1 MTTSTPPESPPEVPP
16 VEDSTR
22 REASQVQH
30 IPHLLKSHL
39 KTLRMPT
46 MLRESTTVARQI
58 GEQHGSYEL
67 YLQQLAE
74 LEVQQRKAGATARRL
89 KQAKFPVVKEVAD
102 FDFAAIPKL
111 NKKRLID
118 LAQCGFIDL
127 RSNVIFNG
135 APGTGKTHLAIAL
148 GREACRRGYK
158 VKFFTASGLANL
170 YREAR
175 EERQILKLEKQI
187 QNHDLIIID
196 ELGYIPLDRHGAEHL
211 FGFFSQCY
219 EQVSLIITTN
229 LPFTDWPQIFAD
241 DPRMTGALLDRL
253 THHVNIVAIEGDSFR
268 LKTST
273 SSKVAKKGAKP
284 TEEK

>member
-1 MTTSTPPESPPEVPP
+1 MTTGTP
-16 VEDSTR
+16 
-22 REASQVQH
+22 QLQH
-30 IPHLLKSHL
+30 TPQLLKSHL

-46 MLRESTTVARQI
+46 MLRESTTLAREI

-74 LEVQQRKAGATARRL
+74 LEVQQRRAGAIARRL
-89 KQAKFPVVKEVAD
+89 KQAKFPVTKEIGD
-102 FDFAAIPKL
+102 FDFTAVPRL
-111 NKKRLID
+111 NKKRLIE
-118 LAQCGFIDL
+118 LAQCGFVDL
-127 RSNVIFNG
+127 RSNVILNG

-187 QNHDLIIID
+187 DKHDLIIVD

-219 EQVSLIITTN
+219 EQVSLILTTN
-229 LPFTDWPQIFAD
+229 LPFADWPQVFAD
-241 DPRMTGALLDRL
+241 DERMTGALLDRL
-253 THHVNIVAIEGDSFR
+253 THHVHIVAIEGDSFR
-268 LKTST
+268 LKT
-273 SSKVAKKGAKP
+273 GAKAGQTKRTSKGGDPP
-284 TEEK
+284 TDPS

>member
-187 QNHDLIIID
+187 QSHDLIIID